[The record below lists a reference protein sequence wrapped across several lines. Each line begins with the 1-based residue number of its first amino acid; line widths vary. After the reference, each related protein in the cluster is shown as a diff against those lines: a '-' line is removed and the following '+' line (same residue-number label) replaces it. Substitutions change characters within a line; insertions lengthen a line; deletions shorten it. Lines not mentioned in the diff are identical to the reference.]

1 MNRTTDYLGLLALSA
16 ALLAPATAVAQ
27 APALL
32 PVQGVL
38 TDENGIRITTA
49 VNVTFSLYD
58 VATGGTAFHTES
70 LAVTPDNGLFTV
82 YLGTNTALEL
92 SNFSMSEIYLGM
104 EIESDGEMTPRFRLG
119 TAPYAAFAQA
129 CGDAATLEGSAAA
142 AFAPAA
148 HTHDWTE
155 VQNRP
160 AGLDDGDDVLA
171 QATVEGYAQAV
182 CYDTAAEL
190 SAAVPNW
197 DQDASND
204 LTTATTFAGDVTGTS
219 GAMQIAAN
227 AVTATEIA
235 NNAVRTAEIA
245 DNAVTSAKIAAN
257 TINAGDI
264 ATNGVGSAEIANNAV
279 TSAKIATSAVTMA
292 EANLPIGTVNA
303 FRSTGLIP
311 GVNYLFG
318 NAVSLT
324 PTANGTCL
332 VVVSGAV
339 QGVDAGDVGTMR
351 VNAAFRIGAA
361 GAPSRQ
367 GYVSSGITSPTPTT
381 ATGSNT
387 AVINVTAGN
396 AYYFGC
402 ALDISPGFTNDGLYC
417 SASWICT

>member
-16 ALLAPATAVAQ
+16 ALLSPAVAAAQ

-38 TDENGIRITTA
+38 TDENGVRITTA

-58 VATGGTAFHTES
+58 VATGGTAFHTETV
-70 LAVTPDNGLFTV
+70 AVSPDNGLFTV

-92 SNFSMSEIYLGM
+92 SNFSMSEIYLGI

-119 TAPYAAFAQA
+119 TAPYAAFAQS

-142 AFAPAA
+142 AFAAAA

-171 QATVEGYAQAV
+171 QAVVEGYAQGV

-190 SAAVPNW
+190 SAAVPGW

-227 AVTATEIA
+227 AVTAAEIA
-235 NNAVRTAEIA
+235 TNAVRTAEIA
-245 DNAVTSAKIAAN
+245 DNAVTGAKIAAN
-257 TINAGDI
+257 TITAGDI
-264 ATNGVGSAEIANNAV
+264 ATNGVGSAEIAAN
-279 TSAKIATSAVTMA
+279 AVTMA
-292 EANLPIGTVNA
+292 EANLPIGTMTA
-303 FRSTGLIP
+303 QRSNP
-311 GVNYLFG
+311 GAGIEYLFG
-318 NAVSLT
+318 TTVSLT
-324 PTANGTCL
+324 APANGTCL
-332 VVVSGAV
+332 VIASGAV
-339 QGVDAGDVGTMR
+339 QAVDAGDVGTMR
-351 VNAAFRIGAA
+351 VNVARRIGVA
-361 GAPSRQ
+361 GLPARV
-367 GYVSSGITSPTPTT
+367 GYVSSGITSPTPST

-387 AVINVTAGN
+387 AVINVTAGTQ
-396 AYYFGC
+396 YYFGC
-402 ALDISPGFTNDGLYC
+402 AIDVSTAFGNDSLYC